1 MGTRDPMMLTRFRA
15 LAPLNSRQLSC
26 TPTATVL
33 GAVSADGVGRVT
45 IVNPAKRNA
54 MTLRMYQQGPAA
66 VLSATPSGTR
76 VTVLTGAG
84 DEAFGAGSDISES
97 PQVRT
102 GATAAAAYSAVE
114 DEASAA
120 LLEIEHPVLACIHGP
135 CY

>member
-1 MGTRDPMMLTRFRA
+1 MMLTRFSRV

-54 MTLRMYQQGPAA
+54 MTLGMYQQVPAA
-66 VLSATPSGTR
+66 VSSATPSGTR

-84 DEAFGAGSDISES
+84 APHLLLCS
-97 PQVRT
+97 PPPSSAPPALPSARAPVPT
-102 GATAAAAYSAVE
+102 PSSPVPTHSSPSATRELYRRPS
-114 DEASAA
+114 
-120 LLEIEHPVLACIHGP
+120 IRRWQ
-135 CY
+135 